1 MLKKI
6 TIAASASSF
15 FFGFLNSNRI
25 DLPFFLKQKFFFVFV
40 DSLSLQKKL
49 LQVPSTLRVK
59 MLTKQSILLFF
70 LNFDKKSTRLFFQ
83 KFLAFLENQV
93 FVLQQNYL
101 FKVFLRGIGY
111 KIEIVGTFLK
121 FSIGFSHAIF
131 IPMLVGLS
139 VKFLDAQNL
148 LVFGFN
154 KQALG
159 QFAAAISFI
168 KKPNFYKNKG
178 FFFINLA
185 KTKITKS
192 LLFKT
197 NFQKKI
203 K

>member
-6 TIAASASSF
+6 TILSSVSSF
-15 FFGFLNSNRI
+15 FFGFLNANKR
-25 DLPFFLKQKFFFVFV
+25 DLPFFLKQKLFFVFV
-40 DSLSLQKKL
+40 DSFSLQKKL
-49 LQVPSTLRVK
+49 LQVPSTIKAKIV
-59 MLTKQSILLFF
+59 TKQSILLFF
-70 LNFDKKSTRLFFQ
+70 LNFDKKNTRVFFQ
-83 KFLAFLENQV
+83 KFLSFLENQV

-111 KIEIVGTFLK
+111 KIESAGSFLK

-131 IPMLVGLS
+131 VPIITGLS

-154 KQALG
+154 KQTLG
-159 QFAAAISFI
+159 QFASAISFI

-197 NFQKKI
+197 NFQKKT